1 VDIARRIDQTK
12 TPKFPVLPKYLYQKL
27 DKRKSC
33 LIHYFAGTHNPM
45 GRFRGAISIY
55 CFMAEHNGDK
65 SVLKTY
71 G

>member
-1 VDIARRIDQTK
+1 
-12 TPKFPVLPKYLYQKL
+12 
-27 DKRKSC
+27 
-33 LIHYFAGTHNPM
+33 M

-71 G
+71 GWRELPLGKTKAHENDRVADSDNNTTYF